1 MMQRV
6 LMEAGKILRIERVV
20 IVALLLGAVFGL
32 LYAFRNALIPVFVA
46 LFLAYVLDPVVNTL
60 EGRRIHREAAIFIL
74 ALVSLIVVGL
84 FVGFL
89 LYEAQKEVVA
99 VYHALPG
106 YLTAL
111 QARHGTLI
119 KRYLG
124 VGIPH
129 SLDEIFTQLKLA
141 LGNIDPAKLKPLTNF
156 LAQLTSKTV
165 AFFGWLFAMVLIPVF
180 LFYFLRDWDELKLKA
195 VANIPLAYRD
205 YLVQKFRQIDDVLSG
220 FIRGQLTVCLIL
232 GILYSIGLSIVN
244 INLAVV
250 IGILSGAA
258 YIVPYLG
265 TAVGVVAASI
275 MALLQ
280 YGLDWHLFGAWLVFA
295 VVQALEGSIITPRIM
310 GKRVGLHPVVVIIA
324 VLIGADLLGFLGI
337 LVAVPTAAVLNVF
350 IQDIIHRYQNSDFF
364 LDRPSYTHDDD

>member
-1 MMQRV
+1 
-6 LMEAGKILRIERVV
+6 MEAGKILRIERVV

-129 SLDEIFTQLKLA
+129 SLDEIFTQLKLV

-156 LAQLTSKTV
+156 LTQLTSKTV